1 MFPIHPGGGWAN
13 SGCVPAIWLS
23 LGRGDTYNINI
34 YVYYAFYIQ
43 PQNTGKSGVLGKN
56 QFRSGYGSDLAC
68 SDPDPNGDIQKLSFL
83 KKL

>member
-1 MFPIHPGGGWAN
+1 M
-13 SGCVPAIWLS
+13 AIIRPW
-23 LGRGDTYNINI
+23 GHIQYKYI
-34 YVYYAFYIQ
+34 YYAFYIQ

-83 KKL
+83 KNAAFNF